1 MSIKDI
7 PSAEHSMAGLVHTIH
22 SISKGEQPIGL
33 RIGVVT
39 SPYPNLVIRV
49 DNIDITNE
57 QIYLNDYWKPDHYR
71 EAKGHIISE
80 TQPRAGG
87 GGMAEYASHTHDIHN
102 DYTDTII
109 MTDTLRVG
117 DEVTVEP
124 IYKQGEQLYYI
135 GQKVVKL

>member
-1 MSIKDI
+1 MSNKDI
-7 PSAEHSMAGLVHTIH
+7 PSAAHSMAKMVHSVHTI
-22 SISKGEQPIGL
+22 SKAEQPMGV

-39 SPYPNLVIRV
+39 SPYPNLVIYV
-49 DNIDITNE
+49 DNIPITNE
-57 QIYLNDYWKPDHYR
+57 QIYLIDYWKPGHYR

-80 TQPRAGG
+80 TQPRGG
-87 GGMAEYASHTHDIHN
+87 GGGYAEYASHTHDIHN

-117 DEVTVEP
+117 DEVVVIP
-124 IYKQGEQLYYI
+124 VHNQNEQLYII

>member
-1 MSIKDI
+1 MPKDI
-7 PSAEHSMAGLVHTIH
+7 PSAAHSMAKVVDTIH
-22 SISKGEQPIGL
+22 GIAKGEQPMGM

-39 SPYPNLVIRV
+39 SAYPNLVVRV

-57 QIYLNDYWKPDHYR
+57 QIYINDYWKPNHYR

-87 GGMAEYASHTHDIHN
+87 GGYAEFASHTHAIDN
-102 DYTDTII
+102 DYTNTII

-117 DEVTVEP
+117 DEVTVFPVYGQE
-124 IYKQGEQLYYI
+124 EQLYYI

>member
-1 MSIKDI
+1 MYNDI
-7 PSAEHSMAGLVHTIH
+7 PSAAHSMAKVVDTIH
-22 SISKGEQPIGL
+22 GIAKGEQPMGM
-33 RIGVVT
+33 RIGVVI

-57 QIYLNDYWKPDHYR
+57 QIYINDYWKPDHYR

-80 TQPRAGG
+80 TQPRSGG
-87 GGMAEYASHTHDIHN
+87 GRYAEFASHTHAIHN

-117 DEVTVEP
+117 DEVTVFP
-124 IYKQGEQLYYI
+124 IYGQEEQLYYI

>member
-1 MSIKDI
+1 MYNDI
-7 PSAEHSMAGLVHTIH
+7 PSAA
-22 SISKGEQPIGL
+22 QPMGM

-57 QIYLNDYWKPDHYR
+57 QIYINDYWKPDHYR

-80 TQPRAGG
+80 TQPRSGG
-87 GGMAEYASHTHDIHN
+87 GGYAEFASHTHAIHN

-117 DEVTVEP
+117 DEVTVFPVYGQE
-124 IYKQGEQLYYI
+124 EQLYYI

>member
-1 MSIKDI
+1 MPKDI
-7 PSAEHSMAGLVHTIH
+7 PSAAHSMAKVVDTIH
-22 SISKGEQPIGL
+22 GIANGEQPMGM

-57 QIYLNDYWKPDHYR
+57 QIYINDYWKPNHYR

-87 GGMAEYASHTHDIHN
+87 GGYAEFASHTHAIHN

-117 DEVTVEP
+117 DEVTVFP
-124 IYKQGEQLYYI
+124 VYGQGEQLYYI

>member
-1 MSIKDI
+1 MYNDI
-7 PSAEHSMAGLVHTIH
+7 PSAAHSMAKVVDTIH
-22 SISKGEQPIGL
+22 GIAKGEQPMGM

-57 QIYLNDYWKPDHYR
+57 QIYINDYWKPDHYR

-80 TQPRAGG
+80 TQPRSGG
-87 GGMAEYASHTHDIHN
+87 GASHTHAIHN

-117 DEVTVEP
+117 DEVTVFP
-124 IYKQGEQLYYI
+124 IYGQEEQLYYI

>member
-1 MSIKDI
+1 MSDKDI
-7 PSAEHSMAGLVHTIH
+7 PSAEHSMANLVHSVH
-22 SISKGEQPIGL
+22 AISKSENPMGL

-39 SPYPNLVIRV
+39 SPLPNLVIHV

-57 QIYLNDYWKPDHYR
+57 QIYLNDYWKPGHYR

-80 TQPRAGG
+80 TQPRDGG
-87 GGMAEYASHTHDIHN
+87 GGYAEFASHTHAIHN

-124 IYKQGEQLYYI
+124 IYRQNEQLYYI

>member
-1 MSIKDI
+1 MYNDI
-7 PSAEHSMAGLVHTIH
+7 PSAAHSMAKVVDTIH
-22 SISKGEQPIGL
+22 GIAKGEQPMGM
-33 RIGVVT
+33 RIGVVI

-57 QIYLNDYWKPDHYR
+57 QIYINDYWKPDHYR

-80 TQPRAGG
+80 TQPRSGG
-87 GGMAEYASHTHDIHN
+87 GGYAEFASHTHAIHN

-117 DEVTVEP
+117 DEVTVFP
-124 IYKQGEQLYYI
+124 IYGQEEQLYYI

>member
-1 MSIKDI
+1 MYNDI
-7 PSAEHSMAGLVHTIH
+7 PSAAHSMAKVVDTIH
-22 SISKGEQPIGL
+22 GIAKDEQAMGM

-57 QIYLNDYWKPDHYR
+57 QIYINDYWKPDHYR

-80 TQPRAGG
+80 TQPRSGG
-87 GGMAEYASHTHDIHN
+87 GGYAEFASHTHAIHN

-117 DEVTVEP
+117 DEVTVFPVYGQE
-124 IYKQGEQLYYI
+124 EQLYYI

>member
-1 MSIKDI
+1 MPKDI
-7 PSAEHSMAGLVHTIH
+7 PSAAHSMAKVVDTIH
-22 SISKGEQPIGL
+22 GIAKGEQPMGM

-39 SPYPNLVIRV
+39 SPYPNLVVRV

-57 QIYLNDYWKPDHYR
+57 QIYINDYWKPNHYR

-80 TQPRAGG
+80 TQLRAGG
-87 GGMAEYASHTHDIHN
+87 GGYAEFASHTHAIHN

-117 DEVTVEP
+117 DEVTVFP
-124 IYKQGEQLYYI
+124 VYGQGEQLYYI

>member
-1 MSIKDI
+1 MYNDI
-7 PSAEHSMAGLVHTIH
+7 PSAAHSMAKVVDTIH
-22 SISKGEQPIGL
+22 GIAKGEQPMGM
-33 RIGVVT
+33 RIGVVA

-57 QIYLNDYWKPDHYR
+57 QIYINDYWKPDHYR

-80 TQPRAGG
+80 TQPRSGG
-87 GGMAEYASHTHDIHN
+87 GGYAEFASHTHAIHN

-109 MTDTLRVG
+109 MTDTLRIG
-117 DEVTVEP
+117 DEVTVFPVYGQE
-124 IYKQGEQLYYI
+124 EQLYYI

>member
-1 MSIKDI
+1 MYNNDI
-7 PSAEHSMAGLVHTIH
+7 PSAAHSMAKVVDTIH
-22 SISKGEQPIGL
+22 GIAKGEQPMGM

-57 QIYLNDYWKPDHYR
+57 QIYINDYWKPDHYR

-80 TQPRAGG
+80 TQPRSGG
-87 GGMAEYASHTHDIHN
+87 GGYAEFASHTHAIHN

-117 DEVTVEP
+117 DEVTVFP
-124 IYKQGEQLYYI
+124 VYGQSEQLYYI

>member
-1 MSIKDI
+1 MPKDI
-7 PSAEHSMAGLVHTIH
+7 PSAAHSMAKMINTIH
-22 SISKGEQPIGL
+22 GIAKDEQPMGMRIGL
-33 RIGVVT
+33 VT
-39 SPYPNLVIRV
+39 SPFPNLIIRV

-80 TQPRAGG
+80 TQPRSGG
-87 GGMAEYASHTHDIHN
+87 GGMALFESHTHEIHN

-117 DEVTVEP
+117 DEVTVFP
-124 IYKQGEQLYYI
+124 VYAQGEQLYYI